1 MHAMATARL
10 DRKGFLKSLGVAAA
24 ALVARP
30 VAAATSA
37 AQASPAGAKAP
48 GVPLVAR
55 KAAGAVA
62 RRGDL
67 G

>member
-1 MHAMATARL
+1 MAIARL
-10 DRKGFLKSLGVAAA
+10 DRKSFLKSLGVAAA
-24 ALVARP
+24 ALVTRP
-30 VAAATSA
+30 ATAAMPSGL
-37 AQASPAGAKAP
+37 AGPGVAKAP
-48 GVPLVAR
+48 VAGLVVR

>member
-1 MHAMATARL
+1 MANARL

-30 VAAATSA
+30 AVAAVPSG
-37 AQASPAGAKAP
+37 QAGPIGAKTP
-48 GVPLVAR
+48 GLPLVAR

>member
-1 MHAMATARL
+1 MATARL

-30 VAAATSA
+30 AAAAMPTG
-37 AQASPAGAKAP
+37 QAGPAGAKAP
-48 GVPLVAR
+48 GLPLVAR

-67 G
+67 V